1 MSTPRAVRLTMGNAF
16 REAAANRAGFWTQ
29 VVTMIV
35 NNLIWVVFW
44 ALFFHRVG
52 TLRGWDT
59 RNVYLLLAFLCTSAG
74 IVLGF
79 LSNTR
84 AIGRMIADGELD
96 AALALPT
103 PPLLYLMVRRVNAI
117 NMGDVMFGIVLFVVA
132 GHPTPARTVTFV
144 VGVVVAATVLAGFLV
159 TAGSLAF
166 FAGRD
171 DAGELGFHTMLLFGA
186 YPVDIFGSSARLV
199 LHTVV
204 PAAFVAAVPAR
215 LVAHFDLGVAVGFVT
230 AAVVFAGLAVVLF
243 QAGLRRYTS
252 GAVWTRA

>member
-1 MSTPRAVRLTMGNAF
+1 MSTPRTMRLTMANAF

-103 PPLLYLMVRRVNAI
+103 PPLLYLMVRRVNGI
-117 NMGDVMFGIVLFVVA
+117 NMGDVAFGIVLFVVA
-132 GHPTPARTVTFV
+132 GHPTPTRALIFV
-144 VGVVVAATVLAGFLV
+144 IGVVVAATVLAGFLV

-186 YPVDIFGSSARLV
+186 YPVDIFGSSARLM
-199 LHTVV
+199 LHTVI
-204 PAAFVAAVPAR
+204 PAAFVAGVPAR
-215 LVAHFDLGVAVGFVT
+215 LVAHFDPGVAIGFVA

>member
-1 MSTPRAVRLTMGNAF
+1 MGNAF
-16 REAAANRAGFWTQ
+16 REAAANRAGFWAQ
-29 VVTMIV
+29 VATMIA
-35 NNLIWVVFW
+35 NNAIWVVFW

-52 TLRGWDT
+52 ALRGWDT
-59 RNVYLLLAFLCTSAG
+59 RSVYLLLAALCTSAG
-74 IVLGF
+74 FVLGF
-79 LSNTR
+79 LANTR

-103 PPLLYLMVRRVNAI
+103 PPLLYLMVRRVNPI
-117 NMGDVMFGIVLFVVA
+117 NMGDIMFGVVLFAVAGNPTPVRTLTFVVA
-132 GHPTPARTVTFV
+132 VF
-144 VGVVVAATVLAGFLV
+144 VAAVVLAGFLV
-159 TAGSLAF
+159 SAGALAF

-215 LVAHFDLGVAVGFVT
+215 LVQHFDLGVAAGFVT
-230 AAVVFAGLAVVLF
+230 AAVVFAALAIALF

>member
-1 MSTPRAVRLTMGNAF
+1 MTTRRAVRLTMGNAF

-35 NNLIWVVFW
+35 NNAVWVLFW
-44 ALFFHRVG
+44 GLFFHRVG
-52 TLRGWDT
+52 RLRGWDAHS
-59 RNVYLLLAFLCTSAG
+59 VYLLLAALCTSAG

-79 LSNTR
+79 LANSR
-84 AIGRMIADGELD
+84 AIGRMVADGELD

-103 PPLLYLMVRRVNAI
+103 RPLVYLLVRRVNPI
-117 NMGDVMFGIVLFVVA
+117 NMGDILFGVVLFFVA
-132 GHPTPARTVTFV
+132 GDPTPTRTLTFV
-144 VGVVVAATVLAGFLV
+144 IVIVVAAVVLAGFLV
-159 TAGSLAF
+159 AAGSLAF

-199 LHTVV
+199 LHTIV

-215 LVAHFDLGVAVGFVT
+215 LVQHFDFGVAAGFVT
-230 AAVVFAGLAVVLF
+230 AAVVFGTLAIVLF
-243 QAGLRRYTS
+243 EAGLRRYTS

>member
-1 MSTPRAVRLTMGNAF
+1 
-16 REAAANRAGFWTQ
+16 
-29 VVTMIV
+29 
-35 NNLIWVVFW
+35 
-44 ALFFHRVG
+44 
-52 TLRGWDT
+52 
-59 RNVYLLLAFLCTSAG
+59 VYLLLAFLCTSAG
-74 IVLGF
+74 VVLGF
-79 LSNTR
+79 LANTR
-84 AIGRMIADGELD
+84 HIGRMIANGELD

-103 PPLLYLMVRRVNAI
+103 PPLLSLMVRRVNAI
-117 NMGDVMFGIVLFVVA
+117 NIGDVGFGVVLFVVA
-132 GHPTPARTVTFV
+132 GHPTPTRVLIFV
-144 VGVVVAATVLAGFLV
+144 VAVCVAATVFAGYLI

-199 LHTVV
+199 LHTLV

-215 LVAHFDLGVAVGFVT
+215 LVDHFDVGVAAGFV
-230 AAVVFAGLAVVLF
+230 AAALVFAGLALALF

>member
-1 MSTPRAVRLTMGNAF
+1 MSTPRAVRLTMANAF
-16 REAAANRAGFWTQ
+16 REAASNRAGFWTQ
-29 VVTMIV
+29 VVTMIT
-35 NNLIWVVFW
+35 NNAIWVVFW
-44 ALFFHRVG
+44 GLFFHRVG
-52 TLRGWDT
+52 SLRGWDT
-59 RNVYLLLAFLCTSAG
+59 RSVYLLLAALCTSAG

-79 LSNTR
+79 LANTR

-103 PPLLYLMVRRVNAI
+103 RPLLYLMVRRVNPI
-117 NMGDVMFGIVLFVVA
+117 NMGDIIFGVVLFAVA
-132 GHPTPARTVTFV
+132 GHPTPTRTLTFV
-144 VGVVVAATVLAGFLV
+144 LAIFVAAVVLAGYLV

-215 LVAHFDLGVAVGFVT
+215 LVQQFDLGVALGFVA
-230 AAVVFAGLAVVLF
+230 AAVCFAALAILLF
-243 QAGLRRYTS
+243 EAGLRRYTS

>member
-1 MSTPRAVRLTMGNAF
+1 MSTRKAVRLTMGNAF

-29 VVTMIV
+29 VTTMVV

-44 ALFFHRVG
+44 SLFFHRVG
-52 TLRGWDT
+52 RLRGWDAH
-59 RNVYLLLAFLCTSAG
+59 NVYLLLAFLCTSAG

-79 LSNTR
+79 LANTR

-103 PPLLYLMVRRVNAI
+103 PPLLYLMVRRVNGI
-117 NMGDVMFGIVLFVVA
+117 NMGDVGFGIVLFVVA
-132 GHPTPARTVTFV
+132 GNPTPTRTLIFV
-144 VGVVVAATVLAGFLV
+144 LGVVVAAIVLAGFLV
-159 TAGSLAF
+159 AAGSLAF

-215 LVAHFDLGVAVGFVT
+215 LVDHFDLTVALGFVA
-230 AAVVFAGLAVVLF
+230 AAVIFGVLAVALF